1 MKNELEVALAKE
13 LCPICC
19 KEIDGPIIMN
29 SVLTSSEAKKV
40 KELHGKVIGFSENAC
55 EECTKHKD
63 EVVYLIGI
71 DSSQSDMQ
79 RLEGIYRIGDI
90 LGIKK
95 ESDFITNID
104 PKFILKT
111 KNEVNFMFIDK
122 EIMEGFKYGKVD

>member
-1 MKNELEVALAKE
+1 MDKLEVALVKE

-29 SVLTSSEAKKV
+29 SILTSSEAKKV
-40 KELHGKVIGFSENAC
+40 KELQGKVIGFSENAC
-55 EECTKHKD
+55 EECAKHKD

-79 RLEGIYRIGDI
+79 RLEGIYRTGDI